1 MKPML
6 REKKNEVFQSIIYHF
21 LDISTHILDNA
32 FLIHVLIF
40 NMSSEGNLLDRR
52 NTI

>member
-32 FLIHVLIF
+32 FLILIF